1 MSVDV
6 QLRGTLLYRDIE
18 NPKKTSIIEAVA
30 RLFRNKDYSV
40 VLLTLDGKRGNH
52 WVTRA
57 VTDEM
62 INQGKAE
69 LEGGRG
75 LDANTV
81 ATWIANRS
89 REAGDLRPPPSDYTL
104 LDVSVRYQKSK
115 LWSVNITAYN
125 LFDVDAESASFADIP
140 VLGRNIFMSIAR
152 SY

>member
-6 QLRGTLLYRDIE
+6 QLRGTLFYRDIE

-89 REAGDLRPPPSDYTL
+89 REAGDLRPPPQRLHIAGCQCTIPKKQIM
-104 LDVSVRYQKSK
+104 VSEYYR
-115 LWSVNITAYN
+115 L
-125 LFDVDAESASFADIP
+125 
-140 VLGRNIFMSIAR
+140 
-152 SY
+152 